1 MKKLAFYTLLLLLL
15 TSCEHLVI
23 NASEAAQ
30 HVGKYATVKGKVA
43 SVKSLNLGRSNEI
56 HLINLTRP
64 HPNQDF
70 TIAINGR
77 YINRFG
83 PVTNYEGKTIQAT
96 GKIYLYK
103 GKPQMKLKVAKKLRV
118 IQ

>member
-1 MKKLAFYTLLLLLL
+1 MRRLAFYTAFILLL

-23 NASEAAQ
+23 NASEATQ

-43 SVKSLNLGRSNEI
+43 SVKSLNLGRRNEI

-83 PVTNYEGKTIQAT
+83 PVTNYEGKEIQAT

-103 GKPQMKLKVAKKLRV
+103 GKPQMKLKAANKLR
-118 IQ
+118 IIK